1 MPCPISD
8 QAPQAM
14 TVAGSPWARRQCVN
28 PSSQLLA
35 AAYAPWPGEPTSAA
49 IDENEQNQSSG

>member
-1 MPCPISD
+1 
-8 QAPQAM
+8 M
-14 TVAGSPWARRQCVN
+14 TVAGSPCARRQCVN